1 MIRLSL
7 RKFPLNKELE
17 DATGIPWGCSLEP
30 LTQIPPECIVP
41 ESCSKLARC
50 HNCYSYINCFTVVNK
65 THWHCMMCHSENEV
79 IPRYAN
85 ATPQPELSQTL
96 IELDISPDAEDNAL
110 CPDPPMLPIYIGVV
124 DVTGCPDFIKTV
136 QKSLY
141 SIIDNLAD
149 DSLFGLV
156 VYDERIGVYNLY
168 CAKPHVRHVRIANG
182 SCPINLQEMIQHDD
196 TLVRVG
202 DMRKS
207 IYAAIDNISQIAQQ
221 GGNRCFG
228 AAVQSLVEFFSVYQ
242 GHTTFR
248 ARLLTF
254 LSGPCTFG
262 VEALTQRRSNTYKQG
277 IFKSKDVYNE
287 GVHKKVFQAQ
297 SNFYKD
303 LGMLASSR
311 GVSVDVYVVS
321 SEWVDLASI
330 RSVCELTGGR
340 LVHYTDP
347 VECSLS
353 KDCATLAKLYGAGRG
368 MLRIRTSAQFRV
380 SKVRGPCAPDPYRD
394 DVLHAAGLD
403 LHQAFAAEF
412 AFYRGSVNAFE
423 EQRPAIVQLTFAYTN
438 ELGQR
443 KLRIQTLKIS
453 TVEYIENM
461 FDNADPEVITKL
473 FVYRSLDACY
483 RWGVNEGRVN
493 VLDTYVYL
501 LSHYNETLPY
511 DSQEFDVEFSV
522 YPHLQIMAALVY
534 GMFICP
540 FMSCRPDISL
550 DQLVA
555 FQSKCISANPE
566 HLALLFYPHLMSFE
580 DPHQSPGLSLPLSP
594 ITVKSVQNSFILLD
608 AYDTIIVLQPQLGE
622 AGKDGVEATAIEFS
636 EISLEPKN
644 TLAVD
649 SNKVKPADLGTID
662 KYVDEAQRT
671 RPLNVNVV
679 NTSNPAPICKYLI
692 NDSGAVN
699 ICMPGSSY
707 DHYYWRGYKA
717 FYKFIVTQLHR
728 LYDPEGES
736 DYEEP
741 TDENCPD
748 VPSNFTQA

>member
-1 MIRLSL
+1 MTSVLACTTFTALS
-7 RKFPLNKELE
+7 
-17 DATGIPWGCSLEP
+17 
-30 LTQIPPECIVP
+30 
-41 ESCSKLARC
+41 
-50 HNCYSYINCFTVVNK
+50 
-65 THWHCMMCHSENEV
+65 
-79 IPRYAN
+79 
-85 ATPQPELSQTL
+85 
-96 IELDISPDAEDNAL
+96 
-110 CPDPPMLPIYIGVV
+110 
-124 DVTGCPDFIKTV
+124 
-136 QKSLY
+136 
-141 SIIDNLAD
+141 
-149 DSLFGLV
+149 
-156 VYDERIGVYNLY
+156 
-168 CAKPHVRHVRIANG
+168 PHVRHVRIANG

-221 GGNRCFG
+221 GGSRCFG

-277 IFKSKDVYNE
+277 LFKSKDVYNE

-297 SNFYKD
+297 SSFYKD

-311 GVSVDVYVVS
+311 GVCVDLYVVS

-340 LVHYTDP
+340 LVHYKDP
-347 VECSLS
+347 VECSLP

-403 LHQAFAAEF
+403 LHQ
-412 AFYRGSVNAFE
+412 
-423 EQRPAIVQLTFAYTN
+423 
-438 ELGQR
+438 
-443 KLRIQTLKIS
+443 
-453 TVEYIENM
+453 
-461 FDNADPEVITKL
+461 
-473 FVYRSLDACY
+473 SLDACY
-483 RWGVNEGRVN
+483 RWGINEGRVN

-550 DQLVA
+550 DELVA
-555 FQSKCISANPE
+555 FQSMCISANPE

-580 DPHQSPGLSLPLSP
+580 NAHQSPGLSLPLSP
-594 ITVKSVQNSFILLD
+594 ITVKSVQKSFILLD
-608 AYDTIIVLQPQLGE
+608 AYDTIIVLQPQQGE
-622 AGKDGVEATAIEFS
+622 TGGKEDVERTAIEFS
-636 EISLEPKN
+636 EISLEPKD
-644 TLAVD
+644 TLSVD
-649 SNKVKPADLGTID
+649 SNKVQVDDLGTID
-662 KYVDEAQRT
+662 KYVEEAQRT
-671 RPLNVNVV
+671 RPLNVHVV